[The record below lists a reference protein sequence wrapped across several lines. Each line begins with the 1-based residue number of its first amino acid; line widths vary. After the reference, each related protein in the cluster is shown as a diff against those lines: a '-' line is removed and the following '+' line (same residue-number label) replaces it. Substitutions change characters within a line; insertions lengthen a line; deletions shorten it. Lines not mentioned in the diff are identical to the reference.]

1 MTEVT
6 GFSKRPPRQAG
17 TIAADEGQGGVGA
30 ADFLAARKFI

>member
-1 MTEVT
+1 VT

-30 ADFLAARKFI
+30 ADFHAARKFI